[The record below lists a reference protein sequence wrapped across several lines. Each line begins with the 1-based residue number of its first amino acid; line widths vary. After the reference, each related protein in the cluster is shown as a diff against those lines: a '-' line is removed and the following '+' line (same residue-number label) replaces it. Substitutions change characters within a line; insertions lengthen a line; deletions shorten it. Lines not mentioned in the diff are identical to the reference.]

1 MEEIFHQSTF
11 RVLEGK
17 YVYVK
22 VSAVPTEGEHFMITH
37 DAAEITVI
45 TQEEQL
51 PSLSLTDRRK
61 ELYRLVA
68 LNTSVPLYAVGFLAT
83 ISQAI
88 AEAQLNPLIIAT
100 YSKEYLLIREDGF
113 KKALEV
119 LKKLGFTQLH

>member
-1 MEEIFHQSTF
+1 
-11 RVLEGK
+11 
-17 YVYVK
+17 
-22 VSAVPTEGEHFMITH
+22 
-37 DAAEITVI
+37 
-45 TQEEQL
+45 
-51 PSLSLTDRRK
+51 
-61 ELYRLVA
+61 
-68 LNTSVPLYAVGFLAT
+68 VGFLAT